1 MGRVSG
7 VWSAVGLVIT
17 AWIIVDVLRS
27 PKGTTAAFSG
37 ITNLTSTVGNQ
48 ITGAKTA

>member
-7 VWSAVGLVIT
+7 FWSLAGLVVT
-17 AWIIVDVLRS
+17 AWIVVDVLRS
-27 PKGTTAAFSG
+27 PKGTAAAFSG
-37 ITNLTSTVGNQ
+37 ITGLTSTVGNQ